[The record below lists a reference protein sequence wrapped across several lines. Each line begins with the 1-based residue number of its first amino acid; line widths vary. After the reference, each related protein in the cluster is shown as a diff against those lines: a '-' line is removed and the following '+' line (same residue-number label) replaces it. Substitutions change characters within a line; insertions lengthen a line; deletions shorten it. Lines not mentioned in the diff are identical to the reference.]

1 MSEKIGG
8 VEGTKFTDEF
18 TQLERVSLW
27 KNITVNKEFIATTT
41 TTNTLTVMS
50 TFFNL
55 PENGYD

>member
-27 KNITVNKEFIATTT
+27 RINSANKEFIATFLRL
-41 TTNTLTVMS
+41 LTR
-50 TFFNL
+50 
-55 PENGYD
+55 